1 MSACLRFTRRES
13 CYSILNNDITH
24 GITLQ
29 VWQSFITNK
38 GHDAQCFPNLV
49 VHRAIPGEV
58 NATLKIENYNLN
70 RVGVIHGGLILS
82 MTDTLGSLAVA
93 SKGYWMTGVSTDIG
107 TSFVRPAGRP
117 GDILHV
123 KAMLTALGKSLAYT
137 RVEFTNPAGELVAY
151 GYHTKYVGKSSTHQ
165 KNIKLSDD
173 GEMVLEG
180 KDSDVD

>member
-1 MSACLRFTRRES
+1 MSACLRFTRR
-13 CYSILNNDITH
+13 
-24 GITLQ
+24 